1 MTYKCCVQV
10 KEMEQILRRRHPNSI
25 PTLMMAANAA
35 DLASQPS
42 IKPPSVQVL
51 ETRLHKMES
60 ELENKDEECNKLLRA
75 MEQKFNVLKVYVVFF
90 LQVISVHV
98 CMFYRLQINALKT
111 WNSLKCKIICSGLE
125 KGV

>member
-1 MTYKCCVQV
+1 
-10 KEMEQILRRRHPNSI
+10 MEQILRRRHPNSI

-98 CMFYRLQINALKT
+98 CMFYRLQIK
-111 WNSLKCKIICSGLE
+111 GLE
-125 KGV
+125 NLE